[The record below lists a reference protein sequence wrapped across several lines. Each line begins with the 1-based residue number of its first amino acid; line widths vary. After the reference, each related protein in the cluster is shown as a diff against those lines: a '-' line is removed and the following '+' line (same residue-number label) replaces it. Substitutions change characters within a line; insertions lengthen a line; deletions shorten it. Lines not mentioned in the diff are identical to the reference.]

1 MNQMIK
7 NASDAVISRKR
18 VNIICRILIFLLGH
32 YTEKNAIFYLKLEN
46 LLCDTGAS
54 QNHFHC
60 CFAAQMLHW
69 ESNVQDKYE
78 KNKKITTQN
87 RRKRKKE
94 ILYLV
99 FVIRLFLIMFWGRKN
114 RKELCSSS
122 LLLRYSL
129 VTWKWHRKKVQTTMR
144 MYQNENVRHK
154 QVFRLLNL
162 FREQETS
169 CITHHHVNAIFAST
183 YRLKLIKILFFIFT
197 SIFLTIC
204 QL

>member
-1 MNQMIK
+1 MIK
-7 NASDAVISRKR
+7 NASDTVISRKQ
-18 VNIICRILIFLLGH
+18 VNIICWGFIFFILGH

-60 CFAAQMLHW
+60 CFVAQMLHW

-78 KNKKITTQN
+78 KKKKITTKN

-129 VTWKWHRKKVQTTMR
+129 VTWKWQRKKSASK
-144 MYQNENVRHK
+144 NVDVSKWERAP
-154 QVFRLLNL
+154 QSSF
-162 FREQETS
+162 E
-169 CITHHHVNAIFAST
+169 
-183 YRLKLIKILFFIFT
+183 LIKFISRARNIPCYISPCKRDF
-197 SIFLTIC
+197 C
-204 QL
+204 VPY

>member
-1 MNQMIK
+1 MKIFCATQ
-7 NASDAVISRKR
+7 VHRKITFI
-18 VNIICRILIFLLGH
+18 VVLPHKCYI
-32 YTEKNAIFYLKLEN
+32 EKAMFKTNMRK
-46 LLCDTGAS
+46 T
-54 QNHFHC
+54 
-60 CFAAQMLHW
+60 
-69 ESNVQDKYE
+69 
-78 KNKKITTQN
+78 KKIPMQN

-114 RKELCSSS
+114 RKKLCSKS

-129 VTWKWHRKKVQTTMR
+129 VTWKWQRKKVQTTMR

-162 FREQETS
+162 FREQETFR
-169 CITHHHVNAIFAST
+169 ITHHHVNAIFAST

-197 SIFLTIC
+197 SIFL
-204 QL
+204 